1 MKAYRVSLYA
11 LAAAALAGCAAAPFD
26 YHSQREIP
34 KGPGMF
40 SGEEGV
46 FAFRSRDT
54 ARASDYEEFE
64 RWKGSAERPEQREF
78 EDWREWREW
87 KKRQRN

>member
-1 MKAYRVSLYA
+1 MSARLALSLA
-11 LAAAALAGCAAAPFD
+11 LGAALAGCSAAPFE

-46 FAFRSRDT
+46 FTFRSGDT
-54 ARASDYEEFE
+54 ARSSDYEEFK
-64 RWKGSAERPEQREF
+64 RWKGSAERSEQREF